1 MNRFVIVFT
10 SLALLTLLVIPSYR
24 SLRAETPADLLPQ
37 EGPTTS
43 VEERRI
49 RSSIQQEVARLR
61 QKEKSLEMKE
71 LELKTLSREVD
82 KKLAEMEKA
91 RIALNELLKQ
101 KRQMEGEK
109 AQKLSKIYE
118 KMEPA
123 KAAQLLTSLDK
134 DLAVTIIEGMNSK
147 KAGKVLNSM
156 EPKIAATLSK
166 SYASLSE

>member
-1 MNRFVIVFT
+1 MKRILIVM
-10 SLALLTLLVIPSYR
+10 ALLASLLPVCQAVTVHAQS
-24 SLRAETPADLLPQ
+24 DLLPP
-37 EGPTTS
+37 EGPTMT

-61 QKEKSLEMKE
+61 QKEKTLEMKE

-82 KKLAEMEKA
+82 KKLAAMEKA

-101 KRQMEGEK
+101 KKQLEDEK
-109 AQKLSKIYE
+109 AQELSKIYE

-156 EPKIAATLSK
+156 EPEIAATLSK

>member
-1 MNRFVIVFT
+1 MT
-10 SLALLTLLVIPSYR
+10 
-24 SLRAETPADLLPQ
+24 
-37 EGPTTS
+37 

-49 RSSIQQEVARLR
+49 RSSIQKEVARLR
-61 QKEKSLEMKE
+61 NKEKLLEMKE
-71 LELKTLSREVD
+71 MELKTLSREVD

-91 RIALNELLKQ
+91 RLALTELLKEKKQ
-101 KRQMEGEK
+101 REDQK
-109 AQKLSKIYE
+109 AQELSKIYE

-123 KAAQLLTSLDK
+123 KAAQLLISLEK